1 MRFSEI
7 VGQEEVKNHIV
18 QEIQS
23 DKISHAQLFLG
34 NFGNS
39 TLPLAL
45 AYVQYLF
52 CENKTPKDS
61 CGECA
66 SCRKVKTLQHP
77 DLHFSFPT
85 VQSKSKVSDG
95 FLNQWRSFVI
105 ENPLFSAHDWWKY
118 MDEKGT
124 KPIIGTDESA
134 SIIKKTTLRS
144 FEGGYKVIIMFQAEA
159 MNETCANKL
168 LKLLEEP
175 QPKTIFLLLA
185 EGTTQ
190 LLPTILSRTQV
201 VRVPSYSL
209 DVLTHELEKMGAS
222 RDVSISLA
230 ARAEGSLLTAIN
242 NYSHAG
248 DTVENRELFIQMM
261 RACFKKDVNAML
273 DWVGAIGIKS
283 REDQKVFV
291 DYSLHMVRQSL
302 LKNYTEE
309 MLVRVSPEEAQFL
322 SNFARFI
329 NNNNCL
335 DFMELFTTAH
345 YQLNR
350 NAHGQLLFTNLCFQ
364 VMRFI
369 HKA

>member
-7 VGQEEVKNHIV
+7 IGQEEVKQHII

-34 NFGNS
+34 NFGYS

-45 AYVQYLF
+45 AFVQYLY
-52 CENKTPKDS
+52 CQNRSADDS
-61 CGECA
+61 CGTCD
-66 SCRKVKTLQHP
+66 SCRKVSSLQHP
-77 DLHFSFPT
+77 DLHFTFPT
-85 VQSKSKVSDG
+85 VQSKSKIADG
-95 FLNQWRSFVI
+95 FINEWRSIVK
-105 ENPLFSAHDWWKY
+105 ENPLFSPYEWWKY
-118 MDEKGT
+118 MDEKGA

-134 SIIKKTTLRS
+134 NIIKKMALRS
-144 FEGGYKVIIMFQAEA
+144 FEGGYKVIVMYQAEA
-159 MNETCANKL
+159 MNDTCANKL

-185 EGTTQ
+185 ESTVQ
-190 LLPTILSRTQV
+190 VLPTILSRTQV
-201 VRVPSYSL
+201 VRIPSYPL
-209 DVLTHELEKMGAS
+209 DTLVRYLEHQGAGKEI
-222 RDVSISLA
+222 SISLA
-230 ARAEGSLLTAIN
+230 ARAEGNLQVARQ
-242 NYSHAG
+242 NYEEAG
-248 DTVENRELFIQMM
+248 DTAENRELFIQLM
-261 RACFKKDVNAML
+261 RVCFKKDVNAML
-273 DWVGAIGIKS
+273 DWVSQIGVKS

-302 LKNYTEE
+302 LKNYTNE

-322 SNFARFI
+322 ANFARFI
-329 NNNNCL
+329 TNNNCL
-335 DFMELFTTAH
+335 EFMELFTQAH
-345 YQLNR
+345 YHLTR

>member
-1 MRFSEI
+1 MRFSDI
-7 VGQEEVKNHIV
+7 VGQEEVKNHLI

-34 NFGNS
+34 DFGHS

-45 AYVQYLF
+45 AYVQFLY
-52 CENKTPKDS
+52 CQDRQENDS
-61 CGECA
+61 CGTCA
-66 SCRKVKTLQHP
+66 SCRKVSTLQHP

-85 VQSKSKVSDG
+85 VQSKSKISDG
-95 FLNQWRSFVI
+95 FLNQWREFVV
-105 ENPLFSAHDWWKY
+105 ENPLFSPYDWWKF

-134 SIIKKTTLRS
+134 SIIKKTNLRS
-144 FEGGYKVIIMFQAEA
+144 FEGGYKVIIMYQAEA
-159 MNETCANKL
+159 MNETCSNKL

-185 EGTTQ
+185 ESSMQ

-201 VRVPSYSL
+201 VRIPSYPL
-209 DVLTHELEKMGAS
+209 DVLTHQLEKMGAPK
-222 RDVSISLA
+222 DASISLA
-230 ARAEGSLLTAIN
+230 ARAEGSLLNAITNLQNSSDTA
-242 NYSHAG
+242 
-248 DTVENRELFIQMM
+248 ENRELFIQLM
-261 RACFKKDVNAML
+261 RVCFRKDVNAML
-273 DWVGAIGIKS
+273 DWVSEIGMKS

-291 DYSLHMVRQSL
+291 DYALHMIRQSL

-322 SNFARFI
+322 ANFARFI
-329 NNNNCL
+329 TNNNCL

-345 YQLNR
+345 YQLTR